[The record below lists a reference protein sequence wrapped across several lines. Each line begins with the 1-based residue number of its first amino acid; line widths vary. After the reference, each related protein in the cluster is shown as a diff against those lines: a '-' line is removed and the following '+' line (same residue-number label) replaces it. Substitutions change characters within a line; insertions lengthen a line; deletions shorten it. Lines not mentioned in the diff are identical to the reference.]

1 MPIFLAPAILAGGG
15 AIAGWWAGS
24 KSTAATIGTYQGAN
38 EATKEGVSNVMIV
51 AGVIGIFLVGKS
63 QKWW

>member
-1 MPIFLAPAILAGGG
+1 MPVLLAPAILAGAG
-15 AIAGWWAGS
+15 AVAGWWAGS
-24 KSTAATIGTYQGAN
+24 KTTAASIGTYQGATQ
-38 EATKEGVSNVMIV
+38 ATKEGVSNVMIV

>member
-1 MPIFLAPAILAGGG
+1 MPMLVVPVLLTGAG
-15 AIAGWWAGS
+15 AVAGWWAGS
-24 KSTAATIGTYQGAN
+24 KTTAASIGTYQGATQ
-38 EATKEGVSNVMIV
+38 ATKEGVSNVMIV

>member
-1 MPIFLAPAILAGGG
+1 MPILIFSGLSAVAGMWVG
-15 AIAGWWAGS
+15 AKANAS
-24 KSTAATIGTYQGAN
+24 VQGTYVGAQ
-38 EATKEGVSNVMIV
+38 EAAKEGVSNVMIV